1 MIRLAYLIVLLVTIT
16 ACSSTPEKIKLY
28 SLSIPES
35 AALTSNNSTITL
47 DKPILQ
53 IAPVKLADYLN
64 TRNMI
69 IQSNQYQINNAHHHL
84 WAEDLD
90 RAIARTLLNKLQ
102 PLSDKY
108 ILTNTSIFQQNKARY
123 ILQLEFSAFH
133 ATDHSQVIAK
143 GKYWLLDKNQNI
155 IILKNFDYLQKL
167 QQDGYLHSVKKLN
180 ETLDMLAN
188 DIISNIQHLHNK

>member
-1 MIRLAYLIVLLVTIT
+1 MIRLAYLTALLITIT

-35 AALTSNNSTITL
+35 AASTSNNNTIAL
-47 DKPILQ
+47 NKPVLH
-53 IAPVKLADYLN
+53 IAPAKLADYLN

-69 IQSNQYQINNAHHHL
+69 IQSNQYQVNNARYHL

-102 PLSDKY
+102 PLNNKY
-108 ILTNTSIFQQNKARY
+108 ILTNTSTFKKNKEQY
-123 ILQLEFSAFH
+123 TLQLEFSAFH

-143 GKYWLLDKNQNI
+143 GKYWLLDKNQKMI
-155 IILKNFDYLQKL
+155 VLKNFDYALTL
-167 QQDGYLHSVKKLN
+167 EQDGYLHSVKKLN

-188 DIISNIQHLHNK
+188 DIISSIQH

>member
-188 DIISNIQHLHNK
+188 DIISNIQHLLNK